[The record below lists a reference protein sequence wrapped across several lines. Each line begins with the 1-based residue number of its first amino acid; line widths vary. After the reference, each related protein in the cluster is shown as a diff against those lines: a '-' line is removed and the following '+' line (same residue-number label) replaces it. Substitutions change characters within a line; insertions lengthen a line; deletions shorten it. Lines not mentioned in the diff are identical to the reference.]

1 MDATQLLVVRHGQSE
16 WNAIGRWQGHAD
28 PALTELGRRQ
38 AYVAAASIGAVDG
51 IVSSDL
57 LRAAE
62 TAAIIAQQLGVGPVV
77 VDERLRERAVGEW
90 TGLTKAEIDKGWP
103 GWLDDGRRPDGF
115 EQVDIVLDRV
125 IEALEAM
132 HAASPGGSLL
142 VVAHG
147 GVIRSLAAMHGL
159 ADAPVAYLAGVT
171 ARVSPKGLS
180 VGERVAL
187 LEGHAVT
194 TQHDAL

>member
-1 MDATQLLVVRHGQSE
+1 MDATDLLVVRHGQSE

-38 AYVAAASIGAVDG
+38 ASVAAASIGALDG

-90 TGLTKAEIDKGWP
+90 TGLTKAEIDKDWP
-103 GWLDDGRRPDGF
+103 GWLEDGRRPDGF
-115 EQVDIVLDRV
+115 EPVDVVLDRV

-132 HAASPGGSLL
+132 HVASPGGSLL

-147 GVIRSLAAMHGL
+147 GVIRSLAARHGL
-159 ADAPVAYLAGVT
+159 PDAPVSFLAGVT
-171 ARVSPKGLS
+171 ARLSSKGLS
-180 VGERVAL
+180 VGARVAL
-187 LEGHAVT
+187 LDGHVVS
-194 TQHDAL
+194 D